1 MVFQSMV
8 VRALCALLAVTA
20 VGLVEWTQRPA
31 TVVAALASTPARSE
45 SLLSVGL
52 KQVGQGTIPMP
63 EGALAAHASTL
74 LAMPVGSASVLT
86 AFWFA
91 GDRESAPNVQIAAA
105 QLDRDTQRWSAARF
119 VVNRQALGAQLGFGV
134 RRLGNP
140 VAWLDTQNRVHLF
153 VVATGWGGWAAS
165 RIVHLQQA
173 SQSSALPDLRFEPV
187 RLLPLSWWWN
197 TSFLVRNAVMPLQD
211 GGMVLPVHFELGIKY
226 PVALRFNRNGEFAGM
241 VRMSQRRDVLQP
253 ALVMRS
259 PSEWIAFLREQR
271 SNGKV
276 GAVQTTDGG
285 AHWSDLPDL
294 VLDNP
299 DAAVAAL
306 QLGAWEAERFAQV
319 KEESAQRAG
328 DTEQNVL
335 PSRLLI
341 PQRLVL
347 AHNPSTESR
356 IQLDL
361 STSTDGLVWQTL
373 GALERGAQGDEFSYP
388 ALAWADG
395 SVWVTYTQNRKRI
408 AWQRWAG
415 VPVVAKGLP

>member
-1 MVFQSMV
+1 MY
-8 VRALCALLAVTA
+8 VRVLCALLAVA
-20 VGLVEWTQRPA
+20 VVGVVDWNIRPER
-31 TVVAALASTPARSE
+31 VKAAQASVPAPSE
-45 SLLSVGL
+45 SLLSAGL
-52 KQVGQGTIPMP
+52 KQAEHGTIPMP

-74 LAMPVGSASVLT
+74 LAMPAGGASGLT

-105 QLDRDTQRWSAARF
+105 QWHRATQRWSAARF
-119 VVNRQALGAQLGFGV
+119 VVNRHLLGAQLGFGV

-140 VAWLDTQNRVHLF
+140 VAWLDAQQRVHLF

-165 RIVHLQQA
+165 RVVHLQQT
-173 SQSSALPDLRFEPV
+173 SDSSSLEALRFEPV
-187 RLLPLSWWWN
+187 RMLPLSWLWN
-197 TSFLVRNAVMPLQD
+197 TSFLVRNNVMPLQD

-226 PVALRFNRNGEFAGM
+226 PIALRFDRNGEFSGM

-253 ALVMRS
+253 ALVMQS
-259 PSEWIAFLREQR
+259 PTEWIAFLRAQR
-271 SNGKV
+271 SSGKI
-276 GAVQTTDGG
+276 GAVHTTDGG
-285 AHWSDLPDL
+285 IHWQDLPDL

-306 QLGAWEAERFAQV
+306 RLGAWEAERFAQV
-319 KEESAQRAG
+319 KEEPAQRAG

-335 PSRLLI
+335 PPRLAV

-361 STSTDGLVWQTL
+361 STSTDGVSWQTL
-373 GALERGAQGDEFSYP
+373 GTLARGGEGDEFSYP
-388 ALAWADG
+388 SMALADG
-395 SVWVTYTQNRKRI
+395 SLWVSYTQNRKRI
-408 AWQRWAG
+408 AWQRWDSA
-415 VPVVAKGLP
+415 PAAAKGSP

>member
-1 MVFQSMV
+1 
-8 VRALCALLAVTA
+8 
-20 VGLVEWTQRPA
+20 
-31 TVVAALASTPARSE
+31 
-45 SLLSVGL
+45 
-52 KQVGQGTIPMP
+52 MP

-74 LAMPVGSASVLT
+74 LAMPAGSTSVLT

-105 QLDRDTQRWSAARF
+105 QLDRATQRWSAARF
-119 VVNRQALGAQLGFGV
+119 VVNRQALGDQLGFGV

-140 VAWLDTQNRVHLF
+140 VAWLDTQQRVHLF

-173 SQSSALPDLRFEPV
+173 SGSSMPGELRFEPV
-187 RLLPLSWWWN
+187 RILPLSWLWN
-197 TSFLVRNAVMPLQD
+197 TSFLVRNTVMPLQD

-226 PVALRFNRNGEFAGM
+226 PVAMRFDRNGEFMGM

-253 ALVMRS
+253 ALVMQS
-259 PSEWIAFLREQR
+259 PTEWIAFLRAQR
-271 SNGKV
+271 SSGKV
-276 GAVQTTDGG
+276 GAVRTTDGG
-285 AHWSDLPDL
+285 ILWQDLPDL

-306 QLGAWEAERFAQV
+306 R
-319 KEESAQRAG
+319 
-328 DTEQNVL
+328 L
-335 PSRLLI
+335 PV
-341 PQRLVL
+341 PQGLVL

-361 STSTDGLVWQTL
+361 STSTDGLAWQTL
-373 GALERGAQGDEFSYP
+373 GTLARGGAGDEFSYP

-395 SVWVTYTQNRKRI
+395 SLWVSYTQNRKRI
-408 AWQRWAG
+408 AWQRWA
-415 VPVVAKGLP
+415 PAAEVAKGVP